1 MNTLETQCPMSE
13 TNEIEIP
20 DRLLHRLGVND
31 AGFLRRVYS
40 GGLDK
45 YKKRLARIGFVE
57 KGRILDAGCGF
68 GQWTLAMAQTSKQAI
83 GMDINS
89 ERVSVAFQL
98 ASTNGCTNVEF
109 RQATLEDIPYPE
121 ETFDAIF
128 CYSVL
133 YLTDYRKVFKEFF
146 RILKKGGDLYICT
159 NGPGWYLYNIIAGP
173 NPSIDFC
180 PRWYGLQTFW
190 NTLIRKRNGLSPR
203 TGARV
208 MAPSTTRRT
217 LHKSGFEV
225 AALGAEGTWAIGDD
239 HTLPPSPNYDARYM
253 GLVNVFEV
261 VARKP

>member
-1 MNTLETQCPMSE
+1 MNTLETQRPMSE

-20 DRLLHRLGVND
+20 DRLPHRLGVND

-45 YKKRLARIGFVE
+45 YKKRLARIGFAGKE
-57 KGRILDAGCGF
+57 RILDAGCGF
-68 GQWTLAMAQTSKQAI
+68 GQWTFAMAQTSKQAI
-83 GMDINS
+83 GIDINS

-98 ASTNGCTNVEF
+98 ASINGCTNVEF

-128 CYSVL
+128 CYSVV

-146 RILKKGGDLYICT
+146 RILKKGGALYICT

-173 NPSIDFC
+173 NPSIDFR

-190 NTLIRKRNGLSPR
+190 NTLIRKRSGLSPR

-208 MAPSTTRRT
+208 MTPAGTKCA
-217 LHKSGFEV
+217 LDKSGFKV
-225 AALGAEGTWAIGDD
+225 AALGAEGTLAIGDD
-239 HTLPPSPNYDARYM
+239 QTLSPSPNYSGTYM

-261 VARKP
+261 IARKP